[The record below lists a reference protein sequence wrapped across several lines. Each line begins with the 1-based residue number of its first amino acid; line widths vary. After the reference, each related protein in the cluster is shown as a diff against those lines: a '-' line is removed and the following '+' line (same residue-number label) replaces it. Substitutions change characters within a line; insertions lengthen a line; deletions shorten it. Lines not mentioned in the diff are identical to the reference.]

1 MYGVDVTKVR
11 ADDLDKKILAA
22 VRAAPGV
29 LVLELGCGSGVQS
42 VRLAQAGARVVAVD
56 IDKCGPLV
64 QGDQVRFLRG
74 DVRNINML
82 IPKGQFDICLFQRT
96 IHYLRYEEARVVLT
110 HLKTMVKDRLYIS
123 VSGLESDIGRAYS
136 DAAKPVYARFT
147 KLSEPDAETFSIHEP
162 LCLYTPEEF
171 MVLLQ
176 ESGWEIEEL
185 WVSAFG
191 NIKAVCT

>member
-64 QGDQVRFLRG
+64 QGDQ
-74 DVRNINML
+74 
-82 IPKGQFDICLFQRT
+82 
-96 IHYLRYEEARVVLT
+96 
-110 HLKTMVKDRLYIS
+110 
-123 VSGLESDIGRAYS
+123 
-136 DAAKPVYARFT
+136 
-147 KLSEPDAETFSIHEP
+147 
-162 LCLYTPEEF
+162 
-171 MVLLQ
+171 
-176 ESGWEIEEL
+176 
-185 WVSAFG
+185 
-191 NIKAVCT
+191 